1 SIEASQLKALNV
13 KASVSGVGSIEC
25 YASESIEGRV
35 SGVGSL
41 EYGGH
46 PKKKDTHRSGIGS
59 INEI

>member
-1 SIEASQLKALNV
+1 
-13 KASVSGVGSIEC
+13 VGSIKC

-46 PKKKDTHRSGIGS
+46 PKKKDTHRSGVGS